1 MENFSQYLPIIN
13 VFGFIALGVAVW
25 YTQFKT
31 GSNQISGEVITNYKA
46 LDEQKNNQLN
56 SLQKDIEEIK
66 ATMRAMEKGFIER
79 IAKLEGQLKE
89 KNNQIDSLNLILA
102 NRNPE
107 LETVLSE
114 IRDFMKELRDTNVY
128 QTNILER
135 GQIRDVKIDKAT
147 NKEEGKVLR
156 NT

>member
-1 MENFSQYLPIIN
+1 MSDFKEYLPIIN

-107 LETVLSE
+107 LETVLAE